1 MTACLTAINVTRGVR
16 LTECGRIAD
25 NAYTRLV
32 GLLRDKALAHGDGLW
47 ILPCNSIHSFGMRFV
62 FDAIFLDKN
71 LRVVHLMQEMKP
83 WRISKLV
90 FSAHSVL
97 ELPAGL
103 IAQTATELGDQ
114 FEMRKEARQSGPY
127 KSIRALT

>member
-1 MTACLTAINVTRGVR
+1 MADLLTAINVTREVR
-16 LTECGRIAD
+16 LTECGRVAD
-25 NAYTRLV
+25 NFYTRLV
-32 GLLRDKALAHGDGLW
+32 GLLRDKTLEYGDGLW
-47 ILPCNSIHSFGMRFV
+47 IKPCNSIHSIGMHFT

-71 LRVVHLMQEMKP
+71 LRVVHLVREMKP

-103 IAQTATELGDQ
+103 ISQTATELGDQ
-114 FEMRKEARQSGPY
+114 FEMRFPS
-127 KSIRALT
+127 S